1 MPEADAPMK
10 KAFISYRRQ
19 DSAGYVR
26 AMHDRL
32 IRHFSPEQIF
42 MDVDDIALGTDFV
55 QELNEN
61 LQGCT
66 VMLVVIGPQWTD
78 IRNSRGERRLE
89 HPQDFVRQEVAEAL
103 QRQLTVIPVLVNGAA
118 MPSELELPEELQPLS
133 RRQALELDNKYYESG
148 MRELIAAL
156 ERYLGKPEP
165 SPLAAACLPHR
176 SRPIPATC
184 FSPATLVALAARG
197 TGYHGCCRSRC
208 VLAAKPSRAARSRT
222 TTRSTGCYRPTAL
235 PARPIRSSRLPVL
248 IAGAGAQRYGRCD
261 LQQPLHPAG

>member
-78 IRNSRGERRLE
+78 IRNSGGERRLE

-165 SPLAAACLPHR
+165 SPLAAAM
-176 SRPIPATC
+176 PATPAAGPSPPPASARRRWWPWLLGVPGIMAAAGAAV
-184 FSPATLVALAARG
+184 FWLQSPAVPPEVEPQPDQPAVTDHDSPA
-197 TGYHGCCRSRC
+197 S
-208 VLAAKPSRAARSRT
+208 T
-222 TTRSTGCYRPTAL
+222 TDPQLT
-235 PARPIRSSRLPVL
+235 
-248 IAGAGAQRYGRCD
+248 
-261 LQQPLHPAG
+261 PAGFDCGLARN